1 LRLLRERRRKDELVI
16 KTPPSIRDYEPIV
29 GKDCIDELFYLADRI
44 QRKKIQHINSTPV
57 GGGVAE
63 ILARMVPLMTEL
75 NLDVSWSVM
84 KGGDDF
90 FSVTKEFHNALHGK
104 PQLIT
109 EQMYEIYDHY
119 TNLNL
124 ELTPLT
130 GNVIFVH
137 DPQPAGLIKAKLRD
151 DDSRYWIWRCHI
163 DVSNPHR
170 QVWRFLKKYVESYN
184 AAIFSMPKFAQVL
197 SIPQFLIAPSID
209 PLSKKN
215 IELSQEEIIGVLER
229 FQIDPELPIL
239 TQISRFDRIKDP
251 VGVID
256 AYKIV
261 SRHIDCQLVLAGG
274 GASDDPEGA
283 VVLDE
288 VRAKAEGDKNIHIIE
303 LPPNSDLEINALQRA
318 STIIIQKSLKEGFGL
333 TVTEAL
339 WKGKPVVAGTAGGI
353 VVQIENK
360 ITGMLVSSVEG
371 TAYKIEYL
379 LNNPDFAKQL
389 GEKGAQ
395 HVLHNFLITRHVRD
409 YLLLLIYLDHFK
421 ETMVEI

>member
-1 LRLLRERRRKDELVI
+1 MITTL
-16 KTPPSIRDYEPIV
+16 PSIRDYEPIV
-29 GKDCIDELFYLADRI
+29 GKDCIDELFYLAGRI
-44 QRKKIQHINSTPV
+44 QRRKIQHINSTPV

-63 ILARMVPLMTEL
+63 ILARMVPLIREL
-75 NLDVSWSVM
+75 DLDASWDII

-90 FSVTKEFHNALHGK
+90 FAVTKEFHNALHGK
-104 PQLIT
+104 TQLIT
-109 EQMYEIYDHY
+109 EEMYDIYEHY

-124 ELTPLT
+124 ELTPLI
-130 GNVIFVH
+130 GDVIFIH

-151 DDSRYWIWRCHI
+151 EDHRYWIWRCHI
-163 DVSNPHR
+163 DVSNPDR
-170 QVWRFLKKYVESYN
+170 QVWRFLKKYVERYDS
-184 AAIFSMPKFAQVL
+184 AIFSMPSFAQVL

-215 IELSQEEIIGVLER
+215 IELSQEEIHGVLER
-229 FQIDPELPIL
+229 FQIDPELPIV
-239 TQISRFDRIKDP
+239 TQISRFDPLKDP
-251 VGVID
+251 IGVIE

-283 VVLDE
+283 EVLSE
-288 VRAKAEGDKNIHIIE
+288 VKTKAEGDKNIHIIE
-303 LPPNSDLEINALQRA
+303 LAPNSDIEINALQRA

-339 WKGKPVVAGTAGGI
+339 WKGKPVVAGAAGGI
-353 VVQIENK
+353 VTQIENK

-371 TAYKIEYL
+371 AAYKIEYL
-379 LNNPDFAKQL
+379 LNNPDFAEQL
-389 GEKGAQ
+389 GENGRQ

-409 YLLLLIYLDHFK
+409 HLLLLLYLDHLN
-421 ETMVEI
+421 ETVVKI

>member
-1 LRLLRERRRKDELVI
+1 VI
-16 KTPPSIRDYEPIV
+16 TALPSIRDYEPIV
-29 GKDCIDELFYLADRI
+29 GKDCIDELFYLAGKI
-44 QRKKIQHINSTPV
+44 QRRKIQHINSSPV

-63 ILARMVPLMTEL
+63 ILARMVPLMREL
-75 NLDVSWSVM
+75 DLDTSWDII

-90 FSVTKEFHNALHGK
+90 FAVTKEFHNALHGK
-104 PQLIT
+104 AQLIT
-109 EQMYEIYDHY
+109 EEMYDIYEHY

-124 ELTPLT
+124 ELTPLI
-130 GNVIFVH
+130 GDVIFIH

-151 DDSRYWIWRCHI
+151 GDHRHWIWRCHI
-163 DVSNPHR
+163 DVSNPNR
-170 QVWRFLKKYVESYN
+170 QVWRFLKKYVERYDS
-184 AAIFSMPKFAQVL
+184 AIFSMPSFAQVL

-215 IELSQEEIIGVLER
+215 IELSQEEIHGVLER
-229 FQIDPELPIL
+229 FQIDPELPIV
-239 TQISRFDRIKDP
+239 TQISRFDRFKDP
-251 VGVID
+251 IGVIE

-283 VVLDE
+283 EVLSE
-288 VRAKAEGDKNIHIIE
+288 VKTKAEGDKNIHIIE
-303 LPPNSDLEINALQRA
+303 LAPNSDFEINALQRA

-339 WKGKPVVAGTAGGI
+339 WKGKPVVAGAAGGI
-353 VVQIENK
+353 VTQIENK

-371 TAYKIEYL
+371 AAYKIEYL
-379 LNNPDFAKQL
+379 LNNPDFAQQL
-389 GEKGAQ
+389 GENGRQ

-409 YLLLLIYLDHFK
+409 YLLLLLYLDHLN
-421 ETMVEI
+421 ETIVKI

>member
-1 LRLLRERRRKDELVI
+1 MITTL
-16 KTPPSIRDYEPIV
+16 PSIRDYEPIV
-29 GKDCIDELFYLADRI
+29 GKDCIDELFYLAGKI
-44 QRKKIQHINSTPV
+44 QRRRIQHINSTPV

-63 ILARMVPLMTEL
+63 ILARMVPLIREL
-75 NLDVSWSVM
+75 DLDASWDII

-90 FSVTKEFHNALHGK
+90 FAVTKEFHNALHGK
-104 PQLIT
+104 AQLIT
-109 EQMYEIYDHY
+109 EEMYDIYEHY

-124 ELTPLT
+124 ELTPLI
-130 GNVIFVH
+130 GDVIFIH

-151 DDSRYWIWRCHI
+151 EDHRYWIWRCHI
-163 DVSNPHR
+163 DVSNPDR
-170 QVWRFLKKYVESYN
+170 QVWRFLKKYVERYDS
-184 AAIFSMPKFAQVL
+184 AIFSMPSFAQML

-215 IELSQEEIIGVLER
+215 IELSQEEIHGVLER
-229 FQIDPELPIL
+229 FQIDPELPIV
-239 TQISRFDRIKDP
+239 TQISRFDRFKDP
-251 VGVID
+251 IGVIE

-283 VVLDE
+283 KVLSE
-288 VRAKAEGDKNIHIIE
+288 VKAKAEGDKNIHIIE

-339 WKGKPVVAGTAGGI
+339 WKGKPVVAGAAGGI
-353 VVQIENK
+353 VTQIENK

-371 TAYKIEYL
+371 AAYKIEYL
-379 LNNPDFAKQL
+379 LNNPDFAEQL
-389 GEKGAQ
+389 GENGRQ

-409 YLLLLIYLDHFK
+409 HLLLLLYLDHLN
-421 ETMVEI
+421 ETVVKI